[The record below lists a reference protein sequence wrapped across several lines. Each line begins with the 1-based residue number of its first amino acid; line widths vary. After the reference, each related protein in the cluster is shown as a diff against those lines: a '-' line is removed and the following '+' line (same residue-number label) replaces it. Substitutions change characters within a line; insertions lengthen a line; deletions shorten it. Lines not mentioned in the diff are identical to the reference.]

1 MAQRGIK
8 PSKLGRYKNTYI
20 SLISKE
26 SNIWYIGE
34 NVLIIVNRFSLNL
47 VPILPRLKPDNVL
60 MTSVAAYTVPIT
72 PQQSGLSLASWWW
85 WCSPETL
92 KDCGT

>member
-1 MAQRGIK
+1 MEVFMAQRGIK

-34 NVLIIVNRFSLNL
+34 NVLIVVDRFSLNL

-60 MTSVAAYTVPIT
+60 MTSVAAYTVPT
-72 PQQSGLSLASWWW
+72 PQQFGLVWFG
-85 WCSPETL
+85 SPETL
-92 KDCGT
+92 KDGGT